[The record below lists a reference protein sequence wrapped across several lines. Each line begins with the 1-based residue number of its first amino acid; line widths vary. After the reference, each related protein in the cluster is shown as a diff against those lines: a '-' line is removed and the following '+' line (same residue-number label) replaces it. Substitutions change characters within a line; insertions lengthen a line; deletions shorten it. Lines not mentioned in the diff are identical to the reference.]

1 MQALPWA
8 SSGTKSITSS
18 ENTASKHQQRPAVV
32 PAALAISIAHALLSW
47 QIGQRLGSMASI
59 GVDYQF
65 LQYLWLIRL
74 GQWSSVE
81 PSFQRF
87 GNAFSKRSKYGFSDK
102 P

>member
-59 GVDYQF
+59 RVDYQ
-65 LQYLWLIRL
+65 LM
-74 GQWSSVE
+74 
-81 PSFQRF
+81 QRF
-87 GNAFSKRSKYGFSDK
+87 AIRDLCVFSLAVLYSVDAIFSYIYAI
-102 P
+102 